1 MEVKFKMANNQE
13 LLDDSNLEVPRGFLI
28 SLDEK
33 GNYVPFLIKV
43 RDKEIIWSGSRD
55 TDFYNKLHEFMDMT
69 GASDGDGMIG
79 VPSKRFYQPN
89 EKLVIR
95 ISSNIPTAIALNED
109 YERFEIE
116 PNRHFSG
123 VLRTNIFKEENCR
136 MGYLFG
142 TSAYI
147 YTIDFPLP
155 FLCET
160 RNLSIVSDTSHTGI
174 PDELSNKPLF
184 TRTYTRN
191 SSSDSLS
198 YANHIVS
205 EVYSPTKLDS
215 YTESFTAFI
224 DGNIAPL

>member
-55 TDFYNKLHEFMDMT
+55 TDFYNKLYEFMDMT

-79 VPSKRFYQPN
+79 VPSKLFYQPN

-136 MGYLFG
+136 MGHLFG

-160 RNLSIVSDTSHTGI
+160 RNLSIVSDMSHTGI
-174 PDELSNKPLF
+174 PDEMSNKPLF

-191 SSSDSLS
+191 SSSDSLF

-224 DGNIAPL
+224 DGNIKPL